1 MKLGLGSYSYRW
13 SIGHKDRTP
22 SSPITCIELLGITSK
37 LDLDVLQ
44 IADNMPVHNIETQTL
59 DQLYRTAQ
67 KQGINLEIG
76 MQSFSTESIKLYLD
90 IAQRLDARIL
100 RIALDGNDVGTSD
113 DIIAKEFKNIL
124 PIAEKINCK
133 IAIENH
139 FAFPSD
145 RMANIIKL
153 VDEEYLGACLD
164 VANSIC
170 AGEWPDETIDCL
182 KDYTIN
188 LHIKDY
194 QFSIDPY
201 GVGFS
206 IEGVPLGKGLT
217 NVAGLLS
224 KFRDKDI
231 SVIYEHW
238 LPWPGNFED
247 ARKNE
252 DIWTIESIAYLKSLK
267 SEYNQTL

>member
-145 RMANIIKL
+145 RMAKIIKL

-164 VANSIC
+164 
-170 AGEWPDETIDCL
+170 CL
-182 KDYTIN
+182 LYT
-188 LHIKDY
+188 
-194 QFSIDPY
+194 SP
-201 GVGFS
+201 S
-206 IEGVPLGKGLT
+206 P
-217 NVAGLLS
+217 
-224 KFRDKDI
+224 RD
-231 SVIYEHW
+231 
-238 LPWPGNFED
+238 
-247 ARKNE
+247 
-252 DIWTIESIAYLKSLK
+252 
-267 SEYNQTL
+267 